1 MVYSHNKSSFLGLE
15 LFADNPENCIS
26 LLCTYQPFIKEAN

>member
-15 LFADNPENCIS
+15 LFADNSENFIS
-26 LLCTYQPFIKEAN
+26 LLCRYQPVTKEAN